1 MRAKQE
7 YNAHMDKEKE
17 VPYGTR
23 YPQEV
28 LDAMR
33 QLAQAHGRSLNSEIV
48 WALRQYIKE
57 QKGEDSYA
65 DHKKDQA

>member
-1 MRAKQE
+1 MRAKGE
-7 YNAHMDKEKE
+7 HDAIMDKEKD

-28 LDAMR
+28 FGEMHT
-33 QLAQAHGRSLNSEIV
+33 LAKEHGRSFNGEIV
-48 WALRQYIKE
+48 WALREYIK
-57 QKGEDSYA
+57 QQRGENKHA